1 MSFQTAFIF
10 GGRLKPNHTHIE
22 LPESIIQ
29 NHWAVYEKRNT
40 SHGKNEF

>member
-1 MSFQTAFIF
+1 MSFQTPLPK
-10 GGRLKPNHTHIE
+10 GRLKPNHTHIE
-22 LPESIIQ
+22 LLEFIIQ